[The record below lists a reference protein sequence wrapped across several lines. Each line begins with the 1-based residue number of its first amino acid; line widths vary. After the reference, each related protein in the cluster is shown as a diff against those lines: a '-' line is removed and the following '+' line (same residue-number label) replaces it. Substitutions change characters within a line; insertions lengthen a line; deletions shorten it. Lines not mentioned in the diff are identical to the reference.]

1 MVDAADSKSATCEGV
16 GVQVPPS
23 VLYVLAARVGGLA
36 IATFFRGKSHPQGST
51 SLLFEIPT
59 LFLRWTSVMA
69 QTSYATTQ
77 VPRVDGARTAI
88 LISKWHREF
97 TEAMAKKCLGVLQ
110 QAGCAQ
116 PKVHVVPGSL
126 EIPLAAKRLV
136 ENDPSLESII
146 VFGVILKG
154 DTYHFEMVKDLANS
168 GIERVM
174 FEYDIPIINEIIPVD
189 TLEYVKARCA
199 DDDKNK
205 GLEAGLA
212 AVEIMAWRR
221 ENPKWAPGPR

>member
-1 MVDAADSKSATCEGV
+1 
-16 GVQVPPS
+16 
-23 VLYVLAARVGGLA
+23 
-36 IATFFRGKSHPQGST
+36 
-51 SLLFEIPT
+51 
-59 LFLRWTSVMA
+59 MA

-77 VPRVDGARTAI
+77 VPRVENARTAI
-88 LISKWHREF
+88 IISKWYREF
-97 TEAMAKKCLGVLQ
+97 TELMVKKCLGVLQ
-110 QAGCAQ
+110 EAGCVQ

-174 FEYDIPIINEIIPVD
+174 FEHDIPIINEIIPVD

-221 ENPKWAPGPR
+221 ENPKRAAGPR

>member
-1 MVDAADSKSATCEGV
+1 
-16 GVQVPPS
+16 
-23 VLYVLAARVGGLA
+23 
-36 IATFFRGKSHPQGST
+36 
-51 SLLFEIPT
+51 
-59 LFLRWTSVMA
+59 MA

-77 VPRVDGARTAI
+77 VPRVENARTAI
-88 LISKWHREF
+88 IISKWYREF
-97 TEAMAKKCLGVLQ
+97 TELMVKKCLGVLQ
-110 QAGCAQ
+110 EAGCVQ

-136 ENDPSLESII
+136 ENDPALESII

-174 FEYDIPIINEIIPVD
+174 FEHDIPIINEIIPVD

-199 DDDKNK
+199 DDDRNK

-221 ENPKWAPGPR
+221 EHPKRAAGSR

>member
-1 MVDAADSKSATCEGV
+1 MVKRCLEVLSA
-16 GVQVPPS
+16 
-23 VLYVLAARVGGLA
+23 
-36 IATFFRGKSHPQGST
+36 
-51 SLLFEIPT
+51 
-59 LFLRWTSVMA
+59 
-69 QTSYATTQ
+69 
-77 VPRVDGARTAI
+77 
-88 LISKWHREF
+88 
-97 TEAMAKKCLGVLQ
+97 
-110 QAGCAQ
+110 AGCVT

-136 ENDPSLESII
+136 ENDPELESII

-168 GIERVM
+168 GLERVM
-174 FEYDIPIINEIIPVD
+174 FEHDIPIINEIIPVD
-189 TLEYVKARCA
+189 TLEYVRARSG

-221 ENPKWAPGPR
+221 ANPKRRTKN

>member
-1 MVDAADSKSATCEGV
+1 
-16 GVQVPPS
+16 
-23 VLYVLAARVGGLA
+23 
-36 IATFFRGKSHPQGST
+36 
-51 SLLFEIPT
+51 
-59 LFLRWTSVMA
+59 MA

-77 VPRVDGARTAI
+77 VPFVENARTAI
-88 LISKWHREF
+88 IISKWYREF
-97 TEAMAKKCLGVLQ
+97 TEQMVKKCLGVLQ
-110 QAGCAQ
+110 QAGCTQ
-116 PKVHVVPGSL
+116 PQVHVVPGSL

-174 FEYDIPIINEIIPVD
+174 FEHDIPIINEIIPVD
-189 TLEYVKARCA
+189 TLEYIKARCA

-221 ENPKWAPGPR
+221 ENPKRAAVSR

>member
-1 MVDAADSKSATCEGV
+1 
-16 GVQVPPS
+16 
-23 VLYVLAARVGGLA
+23 
-36 IATFFRGKSHPQGST
+36 
-51 SLLFEIPT
+51 
-59 LFLRWTSVMA
+59 MA
-69 QTSYATTQ
+69 QTSYSTAQ
-77 VPRVDGARTAI
+77 VPRVEGAKTAI
-88 LISKWHREF
+88 IISKWYREF
-97 TEAMAKKCLGVLQ
+97 TDLMVKRCLDVLSA
-110 QAGCAQ
+110 AGCVA

-136 ENDPSLESII
+136 ENDPELESIL

-174 FEYDIPIINEIIPVD
+174 FDHDIPIINEIIAVD
-189 TLEYVKARCA
+189 TLEYVRARSG

-221 ENPKWAPGPR
+221 ENPRRPTRNS

>member
-1 MVDAADSKSATCEGV
+1 
-16 GVQVPPS
+16 
-23 VLYVLAARVGGLA
+23 
-36 IATFFRGKSHPQGST
+36 
-51 SLLFEIPT
+51 
-59 LFLRWTSVMA
+59 MA
-69 QTSYATTQ
+69 QTSYSTAQ
-77 VPRVDGARTAI
+77 ISRVEGAKTAI
-88 LISKWHREF
+88 IISKWYREF
-97 TEAMAKKCLGVLQ
+97 TDSMVKRCLEVLSA
-110 QAGCAQ
+110 AGCVT

-136 ENDPSLESII
+136 ENDPELESII

-168 GIERVM
+168 GLERVM
-174 FEYDIPIINEIIPVD
+174 FEHDIPIINEIIPVD
-189 TLEYVKARCA
+189 TLEYVRARSG

-221 ENPKWAPGPR
+221 ANPKRRTKN

>member
-1 MVDAADSKSATCEGV
+1 
-16 GVQVPPS
+16 
-23 VLYVLAARVGGLA
+23 
-36 IATFFRGKSHPQGST
+36 
-51 SLLFEIPT
+51 
-59 LFLRWTSVMA
+59 MA
-69 QTSYATTQ
+69 QTSYSTTQ

-88 LISKWHREF
+88 IISKWYREF
-97 TEAMAKKCLGVLQ
+97 TESMVKRCLGVLD

-174 FEYDIPIINEIIPVD
+174 FENDIPIINEIIPVD

-199 DDDKNK
+199 DDEKNK

-221 ENPKWAPGPR
+221 ENPKRAPGAR

>member
-1 MVDAADSKSATCEGV
+1 
-16 GVQVPPS
+16 
-23 VLYVLAARVGGLA
+23 
-36 IATFFRGKSHPQGST
+36 
-51 SLLFEIPT
+51 
-59 LFLRWTSVMA
+59 MA

-77 VPRVDGARTAI
+77 VPRVENARTAI
-88 LISKWHREF
+88 IISKWYREF
-97 TEAMAKKCLGVLQ
+97 TELMVKKCLGVLQ
-110 QAGCAQ
+110 EAGCVQ

-174 FEYDIPIINEIIPVD
+174 FEHDIPIINEIIPVD

-199 DDDKNK
+199 DDDRNK
-205 GLEAGLA
+205 GLEAGIA

-221 ENPKWAPGPR
+221 EHPKRAAGSR

>member
-1 MVDAADSKSATCEGV
+1 
-16 GVQVPPS
+16 
-23 VLYVLAARVGGLA
+23 
-36 IATFFRGKSHPQGST
+36 
-51 SLLFEIPT
+51 
-59 LFLRWTSVMA
+59 MA

-88 LISKWHREF
+88 IISKWYREF
-97 TEAMAKKCLGVLQ
+97 TESMVKKCLGVLE
-110 QAGCAQ
+110 QAGCTP

-174 FEYDIPIINEIIPVD
+174 FENDIPIINEIIPVD

-199 DDDKNK
+199 NDDKNK

-221 ENPKWAPGPR
+221 ENPKRPAGLQ

>member
-1 MVDAADSKSATCEGV
+1 
-16 GVQVPPS
+16 
-23 VLYVLAARVGGLA
+23 
-36 IATFFRGKSHPQGST
+36 
-51 SLLFEIPT
+51 
-59 LFLRWTSVMA
+59 MA
-69 QTSYATTQ
+69 QTSYSTTQ
-77 VPRVDGARTAI
+77 VPHVDGGRTAI
-88 LISKWHREF
+88 IISKWYREF
-97 TEAMAKKCLGVLQ
+97 TESMVTKCLEILCK
-110 QAGCAQ
+110 AGCPE

-136 ENDPSLESII
+136 ENDPSLEAII

-174 FEYDIPIINEIIPVD
+174 FEHDIPIINEILPVD

-199 DDDKNK
+199 DDDRNK

-212 AVEIMAWRR
+212 AAEIIAWRR
-221 ENPKWAPGPR
+221 ENPKRLPVDPR